1 MPHTRFALVVTL
13 IAVATVAAAPSSFDT
28 AVVAAARTAA
38 VAPDELLTAAKAGL
52 WNRDKSAVAVAV
64 KRPAGT
70 LALVFVRRRSGEF
83 LAVDVSAVENG
94 NLRKLGLDRRHL
106 QHFDTAPVT
115 WLPRD
120 DDLLQVEFRTRVWSS
135 GQRYTA
141 SEPIIIRRDGT
152 PLWR

>member
-1 MPHTRFALVVTL
+1 MTRLLLTIVTTLVVVT
-13 IAVATVAAAPSSFDT
+13 TVTAAPSSLDT
-28 AVVAAARTAA
+28 AVVAAARKAS
-38 VAPDELLTAAKAGL
+38 VAPDELLTATKAGL
-52 WNRDKSAVAVAV
+52 WNRDKTAVAVAV

-94 NLRKLGLDRRHL
+94 NLRKLGLDRRSL
-106 QHFDTAPVT
+106 QHCDTAPVA

-120 DDLLQVEFRTRVWSS
+120 DDLLQVEFRTRVRSS